1 MVHRDVASALTAD
14 IVKAK
19 AEWADAGTATALA
32 VEYRYLCVSEFW
44 SVSKLGC
51 RVVEDP
57 I

>member
-14 IVKAK
+14 KQSRLRQSGPRQVQQQHLLQSI
-19 AEWADAGTATALA
+19 DI
-32 VEYRYLCVSEFW
+32 CVFEFW

-51 RVVEDP
+51 GVEEDP